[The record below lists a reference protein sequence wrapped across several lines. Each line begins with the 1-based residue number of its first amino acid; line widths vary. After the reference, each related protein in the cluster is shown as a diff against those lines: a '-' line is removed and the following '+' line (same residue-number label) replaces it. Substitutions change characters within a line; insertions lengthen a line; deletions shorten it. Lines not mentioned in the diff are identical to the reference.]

1 MSTPSLAAEA
11 REAVLFTL
19 PLYEMA
25 RMRAATSPRKHPAL
39 GFAGADATSMLRWMN
54 QFTHTRRLL
63 GPQDREVVTPNNDT
77 LYTNAWLDLAAG
89 PVLIEVPDMDQRYWT
104 LGFLD
109 LWSNPFAYAGR
120 RTTGNAAQ
128 RLFVHGPDWQGQA
141 ADGAIEIAAPGNDI
155 WIIGRILVDDRAD
168 DLAAVRALQQRFV
181 IRRTDGQDAA
191 SRLDVAMDGR
201 KTTTPALAEYRHIV
215 ATALARNP
223 APAGHAK
230 QVRNAAQFGLAAEG
244 TAAAVATTDAA
255 LQDALASV
263 CTELRDTAQPSELG
277 GGWSLPV
284 LVRTNYGEDFLTRA
298 RVARNM
304 IGALGIEEA
313 MYVVAEVDADGA
325 ALDGRDRYELRFSA
339 GQAPQVDA
347 FWSLTMYRK
356 SDCLLVDNA
365 LDRYSIGDRT
375 AGLHWDED
383 GALRIR
389 IQASD
394 PGPGCNWLPAPA
406 EPFYL
411 TLRLYQPREEHTD
424 LRFRYP
430 PLRRLS

>member
-1 MSTPSLAAEA
+1 MSSPDLADQA

-25 RMRAATSPRKHPAL
+25 RMRAATSPRKHPTL

-89 PVLIEVPDMDQRYWT
+89 PVLIEVPEMGQRYWT

-120 RTTGNAAQ
+120 RTTGNQAQ
-128 RLFVHGPDWQGQA
+128 RLFVHGPHWQGPA
-141 ADGAIEIAAPGNDI
+141 PDGAIEIAAPGDDI

-168 DLAAVRALQQRFV
+168 DLAAVRALQDRFV
-181 IRRTDGQDAA
+181 IRRPDGEPVA
-191 SRLDVAMDGR
+191 SRLDVAMAGR
-201 KTTTPALAEYRHIV
+201 KTTTPAAAEYRRIV

-223 APAGHAK
+223 APAGHTY
-230 QVRNAAQFGLAAEG
+230 QVRNAAQFGLTADE
-244 TAAAVATTDAA
+244 TAAAVTTADAA

-263 CTELRDTAQPSELG
+263 CVELRDTAQPSDLG
-277 GGWSLPV
+277 GGWNLPV
-284 LVRTNYGEDFLTRA
+284 LVRTDYGDDFLTRA
-298 RVARNM
+298 RVARNL

-325 ALDGRDRYELRFSA
+325 ALDGRHRYELTFPA
-339 GQAPQVDA
+339 GQAPQVAA
-347 FWSLTMYRK
+347 FWSLTIYRK

-365 LDRYSIGDRT
+365 IDRYSIGDRT
-375 AGLHWDED
+375 AGLRCDED

-394 PGPGCNWLPAPA
+394 PGPDCNWLPAPA

-411 TLRLYQPREEHTD
+411 TLRLYQPRADHLD

-430 PLRRLS
+430 PVRRLS